1 MPKTIHSTWETMKH
15 TIDWTAFAAAVGYT
29 FGWIVSHILG
39 ILSGVW
45 LSMQI
50 ISWVKNK
57 NWKRE
62 DK

>member
-1 MPKTIHSTWETMKH
+1 MKH